1 VTAVIL
7 RRLGALLTTLV
18 ILSFVVFLLV
28 KILPG
33 NPALTT
39 LGNGITKSEI
49 AARDRALGLDHP
61 VVQQYWNWLTGALH
75 GNFGKSYITGEPVA
89 HSIVGA
95 VPVTFTLVIGAMV
108 VAVVLG
114 VTAGVLAAWRRDRE
128 ADRVVSGFSA
138 LGIGVPTFWLALVLV
153 SIFAV
158 DLHWL
163 PAIGYVSVVRNP
175 VQGLRHLVLPAL
187 ALGVVGAAAIARQV
201 RSAMISAL
209 GSDFTRTLYAKGLSR
224 RSIML
229 HALKNSALPTLTMV
243 GLQVPAFLGAA
254 VLVESIFALPG
265 LGNLILQ
272 ATLQKDSPV
281 IEGVTLV
288 VGVAVVM
295 TGFLVDLSYRLV
307 DPRVRAVR

>member
-1 VTAVIL
+1 
-7 RRLGALLTTLV
+7 
-18 ILSFVVFLLV
+18 
-28 KILPG
+28 
-33 NPALTT
+33 
-39 LGNGITKSEI
+39 
-49 AARDRALGLDHP
+49 
-61 VVQQYWNWLTGALH
+61 
-75 GNFGKSYITGEPVA
+75 
-89 HSIVGA
+89 
-95 VPVTFTLVIGAMV
+95 
-108 VAVVLG
+108 
-114 VTAGVLAAWRRDRE
+114 
-128 ADRVVSGFSA
+128 
-138 LGIGVPTFWLALVLV
+138 
-153 SIFAV
+153 
-158 DLHWL
+158 
-163 PAIGYVSVVRNP
+163 VSVVRNP